1 MISFQDAKAIVLNWR
16 KTGARLPEW
25 HSWWSLSPGEPP
37 DEKPGLW
44 EIALFADY
52 PFPDD
57 FAHWDAR
64 IVPAGGL
71 VRSLIGCPPQ
81 DEKSY
86 TCTLAHY
93 AVANGYTLSAA
104 FRQWD
109 LLDSNGL
116 PLIHLYLDLKRALPA
131 NFDQWEIA
139 TAGKTVAHAYLEL
152 ILGPLPSHF
161 DAWHLK
167 DKDGQPVAHAA
178 ALLALGLTRPEIA
191 SFPEH
196 PSIWLLRDQS
206 EDTILHLYARFG
218 DPIPEVFTLEDWH
231 LANKH
236 GQQVIDLARETGR
249 AHLVAQYEALRL
261 ASGIGLGHAVKS
273 SFRRGST

>member
-1 MISFQDAKAIVLNWR
+1 MTSLQDAKAIVLNWR
-16 KTGARLPEW
+16 KTGARLPEG

-37 DEKPGLW
+37 DDKLDLW
-44 EIALFADY
+44 KIALFAGY
-52 PFPDD
+52 PFPDS

-64 IVPAGGL
+64 IDQAGGL
-71 VRSLIGCPPQ
+71 VRSPLGCPPQ

-93 AVANGYTLSAA
+93 AVANGYTLLAA

-167 DKDGQPVAHAA
+167 DEDGQPVAHAA
-178 ALLALGLTRPEIA
+178 AWLALGFTRPEIA
-191 SFPEH
+191 SFSEDT
-196 PSIWLLRDQS
+196 SIWLLRDQN

-236 GQQVIDLARETGR
+236 GQRVIDLARKAGHE
-249 AHLVAQYEALRL
+249 ALVARYEALRL
-261 ASGIGLGHAVKS
+261 ASGIGLEHAVKS
-273 SFRRGST
+273 SLRRRST